1 MVPCLDRG
9 NLWLQQS
16 VVPKIHPS
24 HNKASQ
30 TGVNVAESIV
40 ITIFRNSYNSD
51 STTNFSMGNH
61 ITLDRSPNSKDI
73 SFIPENG
80 MHHSEANFHALP

>member
-30 TGVNVAESIV
+30 TGVTVAESTVIIV
-40 ITIFRNSYNSD
+40 LTDNYNLD
-51 STTNFSMGNH
+51 STTNFSMGNY

-73 SFIPENG
+73 SLIPENG
-80 MHHSEANFHALP
+80 MHHIEANFYALP